1 MPEETVIVLVIGDI
15 DGECVPPKTELG
27 DEDEVAGDNLV
38 LLSLCVCVT
47 TRVIVVTER
56 EVSETGMLS
65 VVDRELAV
73 IGSAELSKDST
84 EETGELV
91 KVTCSV
97 TVVVMRLREV
107 LLRCILVEVP
117 VSVPL
122 CDIELVVVG
131 DD

>member
-1 MPEETVIVLVIGDI
+1 
-15 DGECVPPKTELG
+15 
-27 DEDEVAGDNLV
+27 
-38 LLSLCVCVT
+38 
-47 TRVIVVTER
+47 
-56 EVSETGMLS
+56 
-65 VVDRELAV
+65 VDRELAV